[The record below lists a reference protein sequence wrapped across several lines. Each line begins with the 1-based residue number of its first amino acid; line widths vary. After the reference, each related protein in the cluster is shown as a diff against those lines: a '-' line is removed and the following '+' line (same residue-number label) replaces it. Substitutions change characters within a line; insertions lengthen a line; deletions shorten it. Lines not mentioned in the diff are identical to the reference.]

1 MGGSM
6 RAEEIRIEAD
16 SLNLS
21 EKLRLV
27 ESLWDS
33 IAANNSQLPMTEWQK
48 KELDKRYQDYKQGNV
63 ELHLWNDVHSELR
76 ED

>member
-1 MGGSM
+1 M

-21 EKLRLV
+21 EKIRLV

-33 IAANNSQLPMTEWQK
+33 IAANNSQLPMTKWQE
-48 KELDKRYQDYKQGNV
+48 KELDKRYHDYKQGQV
-63 ELHLWNDVHSELR
+63 TLHPWNDVHTELR
-76 ED
+76 EKFE